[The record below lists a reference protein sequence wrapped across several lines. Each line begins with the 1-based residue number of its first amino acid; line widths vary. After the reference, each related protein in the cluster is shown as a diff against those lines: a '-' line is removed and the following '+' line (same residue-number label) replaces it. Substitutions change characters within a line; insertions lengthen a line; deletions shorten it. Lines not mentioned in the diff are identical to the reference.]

1 MKNMAVICTCLLLFL
16 GGGLF
21 AQEEN
26 ELTEITTRLNE
37 LKPGKSRFMMRGYAH
52 SGLEIYENSS
62 SFVGGSFNP
71 IFLWQQSDRLLF
83 EGELEVEL
91 EDGQTVV
98 GLEYA
103 NISYIL
109 SKAAI
114 LRVGRFLLPFGIFGD
129 RLHPRWINRLPT
141 NPLGFTHDAQ
151 VGPTTDMGVEL
162 RGGMPMGTGKINYS
176 LYIVN
181 GPTLN
186 EGMVDPEEGGQLH
199 YANYND
205 NNKNKAVGGRLGIL
219 PLNNS
224 SVEIGFSGQ
233 RGKVGDTDSE
243 YADVTATMLAVDF
256 SMVKNLTALNS
267 VLDVKAQWNQV
278 SVSDASYI
286 SPEDP
291 TGTTEYTFENKSN
304 AWFARAALKPAYV
317 DNAVLKNIEFTGRYS
332 RMTLAEGAAW
342 ETDQTQITF
351 GFNYWLDWRT
361 VIKFAYQINDT
372 AADADHGEGGGRTT
386 GLTGGGAEEAAG
398 GHGEPSGNAFF
409 VHWSIGF

>member
-1 MKNMAVICTCLLLFL
+1 MKNMAVIWTCLLFFL
-16 GGGLF
+16 SAGLF

-26 ELTEITTRLNE
+26 ELAEITTQLNT
-37 LKPGKSRFMMRGYAH
+37 LKPGQSRFMMRGYAH
-52 SGLEIYENSS
+52 SGLEVYENSS

-83 EGELEVEL
+83 EGELEIGFEG
-91 EDGQTVV
+91 GQTTV

-109 SKAAI
+109 NKAVI

-129 RLHPRWINRLPT
+129 RLHPRWINRLPS
-141 NPLGFTHDAQ
+141 NPLGFSHDAQ

-162 RGGMPMGTGKINYS
+162 RGGLPMGSGKINYS

-186 EGMVDPEEGGQLH
+186 EGMAEPGEGGQLH
-199 YANYND
+199 YTNYND
-205 NNKNKAVGGRLGIL
+205 NNKNKAIGGRFGIL
-219 PLNNS
+219 PLSDS

-233 RGKVGDTDSE
+233 RGKVGDSESE

-256 SMVKNLTALNS
+256 SMVKNITALSS

-278 SVSDASYI
+278 SVSDAYYI
-286 SPEDP
+286 SPTDP

-304 AWFARAALKPAYV
+304 AWFVRGALKPAFV
-317 DNAVLKNIEFTGRYS
+317 ENPVLKNIEFTGRYS
-332 RMTLAEGAAW
+332 RMTLPEGAAW

-372 AADADHGEGGGRTT
+372 AADADHGEAGGRAV
-386 GLTGGGAEEAAG
+386 GLAGGGGAEEAG
-398 GHGEPSGNAFF
+398 GHDEPSGNAFF
-409 VHWSIGF
+409 IHWSIGF